1 MARPY
6 QRKDAF
12 HQRAKREGFRSRAAY
27 KLQEIQRRTQVLRRG
42 HCVIDLGCW
51 PGGWMQVAARE
62 VGPTGRVVGVDLTAV
77 EPALEFANAVALV
90 GDLAQPTV
98 RQAVLAAAGG
108 PADVLLSDA
117 APKLTGVRAT
127 DRAHEET
134 LLAAIEAALPEL
146 LRPGG
151 ALVLKL
157 MEGPEAQAAEQRL
170 RARFASARSLRPDAS
185 RKGTTERYWIG
196 TGFEGPEEAS
206 K

>member
-42 HCVIDLGCW
+42 QRVIDLGCW

-62 VGPTGRVVGVDLTAV
+62 VGPTGRVVGVDLAAV
-77 EPALEFANAVALV
+77 EPALEFANAVALI
-90 GDLAQPTV
+90 GDLTQPAV
-98 RQAVLAAAGG
+98 RQAILAAAGG
-108 PADVLLSDA
+108 SADVLLSDA

-134 LLAAIEAALPEL
+134 LLAAIEVALPEL
-146 LRPGG
+146 LRRGG

-170 RARFASARSLRPDAS
+170 RARFASSRTLRPDAS

-196 TGFEGPEEAS
+196 TGFEEERE
-206 K
+206 